1 MREDNLYNILNDLAN
16 IKKRD
21 LQLNQEIEAINK
33 DVEWHIRVCDRTQ
46 EILDDAT
53 IEFNGLTSI
62 LNKKDIPFLSSQYCF
77 SVA

>member
-46 EILDDAT
+46 EL
-53 IEFNGLTSI
+53 FYRKNRR
-62 LNKKDIPFLSSQYCF
+62 CF
-77 SVA
+77 